1 MKSVSECRP
10 AIAAGELG
18 WTSNT
23 CQTFSVAPSK
33 EQNLILIPVKYVQNT
48 ELLSTVTCYSRGGN
62 DFFELSRLRG
72 DVKFSG
78 LAWGHKCSH
87 SKNLR
92 EVFQAILQQQSF
104 FLIKFL
110 SLSKIVFLSKF
121 LSLSK
126 FFIVNKLI
134 IKGGGDCLLPNKLCT
149 VILSDGVSTTTDPV
163 STSRAS
169 DSWGHC
175 QHFPDRVV
183 PVKGKG

>member
-87 SKNLR
+87 SKNLK

-121 LSLSK
+121 LSLSS
-126 FFIVNKLI
+126 FFFRVIFLRIFFEYVIPSREKLKLI
-134 IKGGGDCLLPNKLCT
+134 RLDL
-149 VILSDGVSTTTDPV
+149 
-163 STSRAS
+163 
-169 DSWGHC
+169 
-175 QHFPDRVV
+175 FF
-183 PVKGKG
+183 